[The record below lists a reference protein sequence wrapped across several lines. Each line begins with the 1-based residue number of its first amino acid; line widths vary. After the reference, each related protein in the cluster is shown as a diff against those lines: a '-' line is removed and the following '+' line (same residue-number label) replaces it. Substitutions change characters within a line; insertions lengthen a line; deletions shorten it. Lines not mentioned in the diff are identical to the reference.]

1 MDESLH
7 PRRADLR
14 TDVTM
19 SLPSPFRIIAHRG
32 ASGYAPENTM
42 AAFQAAVAMG
52 VTEIETDVHFSRD
65 RHLVLLHDHTLER
78 TTNGKGRPGD
88 FDLEEL
94 KSLDAGS
101 WADPLK
107 NADLAWTKNFAGE
120 PLVTLDELFAEFGEG
135 LTYHVELK
143 DPEYGVAEAVAES
156 VATAGLA
163 RHTFVTGF
171 ERPNDLLRARSALP
185 GLRTTPLIPTS
196 CDPGEA
202 IRTCADEGHDGV
214 SIHIDAATT
223 EWGEMAHNTGLEIR
237 CWGVRTRESMA
248 SGAACGI
255 NGMTINWPD
264 WLQDWA
270 ETESS
275 RA

>member
-1 MDESLH
+1 
-7 PRRADLR
+7 
-14 TDVTM
+14 M

-42 AAFQAAVAMG
+42 AAFRAAMTMS

-65 RHLVLLHDHTLER
+65 RQLLLLHDDTLER

-101 WADPLK
+101 WADPEK
-107 NADLAWTKNFAGE
+107 NADLAWTSDFAGE
-120 PLVTLDELFAEFGEG
+120 SLITLDELFAEFGAR

-156 VATAGLA
+156 VGAAGLA
-163 RHTFVTGF
+163 TQTFVTGF
-171 ERPNDLLRARSALP
+171 ERSNDLLRARSALP

-196 CDPGEA
+196 RDPGEA
-202 IRTCADEGHDGV
+202 IATCADEGHDGV

-223 EWGEMAHNTGLEIR
+223 ELVEIAHGAGLEIR

-264 WLQDWA
+264 WLQEWA
-270 ETESS
+270 ATESS